1 MSQVRKLADR
11 FATLA
16 DMLRDPNAAERVR
29 SFFYCSAIY
38 DGLSEADADDG
49 AQLAMERLLS
59 PTPRLATLAP
69 AHALYAVRR
78 YLRRSGW
85 KPQTGKARRSMRARA
100 LTPDQW
106 AGIASGGMSDNPA
119 TLAAAME
126 TAQALAM
133 TACGRHAKALRAL
146 SMADIRALACPDMR
160 GEGSID
166 PGVGSRK
173 PIPQRLT
180 MAGLSTAERRDW
192 AHAAWNRA
200 ERSAGAYDPAAAA
213 DAQRRYLESLER

>member
-1 MSQVRKLADR
+1 MSQVRRLADR
-11 FATLA
+11 FSTLA
-16 DMLRDPNAAERVR
+16 DMLRDSHSAERVR
-29 SFFYCSAIY
+29 AFYYCSAVY
-38 DGLSEADADDG
+38 DGLSAADADDG
-49 AQLAMERLLS
+49 AQLAMERLLA
-59 PTPRLATLAP
+59 PTPRLASLAP
-69 AHALYAVRR
+69 AHAVYAVRR

-106 AGIASGGMSDNPA
+106 AGMASAGMSDNPA
-119 TLAAAME
+119 TLTIAME
-126 TAQALAM
+126 AAHTLAM
-133 TACGRHAKALRAL
+133 TACGRHAKALRAM

-166 PGVGSRK
+166 PGAGARL

-180 MAGLSTAERRDW
+180 MEGLQSAERRDW
-192 AHAAWNRA
+192 SHAAWNRA